1 MRIQDFLNFE
11 FSKRLP
17 RDFGGERIYVTGRAD
32 SRVLKPGWSGAA
44 FDLQLVARKY
54 FKPGMVVWDIGANQG
69 ILSFLAA
76 SKVGKSGAVY
86 ALEADPHYADLIF
99 HSSQRLSD
107 AYCRVSILCAAM
119 ADKASLLDFGVSA
132 QGHSRNKL
140 LDFENGAFDLA
151 WTKTVV
157 SVRGD
162 DLLDHWRAPDF
173 IKIDIEGAE
182 LAALGA
188 RDRILTG
195 PRPVFYVEVCDENKK
210 TVAELFRSYDYE
222 IFHLRG
228 DGAEDPI
235 EDCVFYTI
243 ARPAQRRMV

>member
-1 MRIQDFLNFE
+1 
-11 FSKRLP
+11 
-17 RDFGGERIYVTGRAD
+17 
-32 SRVLKPGWSGAA
+32 
-44 FDLQLVARKY
+44 
-54 FKPGMVVWDIGANQG
+54 
-69 ILSFLAA
+69 
-76 SKVGKSGAVY
+76 
-86 ALEADPHYADLIF
+86 
-99 HSSQRLSD
+99 
-107 AYCRVSILCAAM
+107 M

-140 LDFENGAFDLA
+140 LGFENGAFELA

-188 RDRILTG
+188 CDRILAG
-195 PRPVFYVEVCDENKK
+195 PRPVFYIEECEENKK

-243 ARPAQRRMV
+243 ARPAQHRMV